1 MNADQHD
8 ALLELFNVGVGLAAA
23 SLSVIVKEEIWM
35 SVPRIEIVNA
45 AEQKGRDAVFG
56 QDRICAV
63 TQRFSGPFDADA
75 MLIFPEDKTML
86 IVQKMLG
93 DEVAAE
99 DLSEMERDALSEI
112 GNIILNTCV
121 GSIGDTFQQKFRSTA
136 PVYSVGSTDEVVFN
150 SASDENVVLVL
161 HIEFILK
168 KDQIPGYLVLLLN
181 VHSYR
186 RLLDTVDGLLAR
198 YST

>member
-1 MNADQHD
+1 MTADQED

-35 SVPRIEIVNA
+35 SVPRIEILNA
-45 AEQKGRDAVFG
+45 GAEGDRGAVFG
-56 QDRICAV
+56 QNRICAV
-63 TQRFSGPFDADA
+63 SQHFSGPFDADA

-93 DEVAAE
+93 DQVAAE

-136 PVYSVGSTDEVVFN
+136 PVYSVGSTNEVVFH

-168 KDQIPGYLVLLLN
+168 KNQIPGYLVLLLN
-181 VHSYR
+181 VHSYSQ
-186 RLLDTVDGLLAR
+186 LLASIDGLLAR